1 MGNFW
6 AEPEAK
12 IRVIKAIK
20 SDLAAIIETQTRSF
34 RGRLERL
41 LQSKAEFW
49 KMKQNL
55 ILNLNLVMT
64 CTSDQKTNPYISALD
79 KIYMPLPL
87 GVMCEYPST
96 EKYGCLG
103 TNWQLPEF
111 PIFVVDIAWAR

>member
-1 MGNFW
+1 
-6 AEPEAK
+6 
-12 IRVIKAIK
+12 
-20 SDLAAIIETQTRSF
+20 
-34 RGRLERL
+34 
-41 LQSKAEFW
+41 
-49 KMKQNL
+49 MKLNL

-96 EKYGCLG
+96 EKYACLG